1 MSTKLATW
9 IAEHGVTEVEC
20 IVPDMNGVQR
30 GKVLPAGKF
39 LSGVKDGTLR
49 IPGSVFSVTINGE
62 YPDGVGHIVPVFDPD
77 QVMVPDP
84 DTICEAPGFKTP
96 TAYVIA
102 DAFDRDGMPV
112 DIAPRMILKKVLKL
126 YTDKGWRP
134 VIAPEVEF
142 YLVSRNTDPDFPLVP
157 PAGRSGRPET
167 ASQPYGLEA
176 LNEFEEIIDHIYDH
190 CEKAGLDIDTMIH
203 ESGAAQ
209 LEVNFLHGDPLR
221 LADEV
226 LLFKRIVRQVALEH
240 GVYATFLAKPMAD
253 QPGSAM
259 HIHQSVLD
267 IDTGRNIFSMANG
280 RDSVLFRSYIGGLV
294 RLLPQVAP
302 LFAPN
307 VNSFR
312 RMRPDSDA
320 PINVQWGSDNRSC
333 GLRVPISDGKNRR
346 VENRLPG
353 ADSNPYLAIAASL
366 VCGYI
371 GMVEKMIPPKS
382 IEGNAY
388 SRARTLPRSLEVAL
402 DRFSHCKPVKS
413 ILGED
418 FFELFYAIKECE
430 LFNFQSVISSWEREH
445 LLLRV

>member
-1 MSTKLATW
+1 MSNKLASW
-9 IAEHGVTEVEC
+9 IAEHQITEVEC
-20 IVPDMNGVQR
+20 IVPDMNGVHR
-30 GKVLPAGKF
+30 GKVLPAAKF
-39 LSGVKDGTLR
+39 LSGYKDGTLR
-49 IPGSVFSVTINGE
+49 IPSSVFSVTVTGE
-62 YPDGVGHIVPVFDPD
+62 YPSDIEHIIPIYDPD
-77 QVMVPDP
+77 FVMAPDA
-84 DTICEAPGFKTP
+84 DTICEAPGFKTR
-96 TAYVIA
+96 TAFVIA
-102 DAFDRDGMPV
+102 DVLTGEGAPV
-112 DIAPRMILKKVLKL
+112 MIAPRMILKRVLQL
-126 YTDKGWRP
+126 YEEKGWKP

-157 PAGRSGRPET
+157 PTGRSGRPET

-176 LNEFEEIIDHIYDH
+176 LTEFEEIIEHIYEN
-190 CEKAGLDIDTMIH
+190 CEQAGLDIDTMIH

-240 GVYATFLAKPMAD
+240 DVYATFLAKPMSN

-267 IDTGRNIFSMANG
+267 VATGKNIFSMGNG
-280 RDSVLFRSYIGGLV
+280 RDSAAFRSYIGGLV
-294 RLLPQVAP
+294 RLLPQIAP
-302 LFAPN
+302 MFAPN

-333 GLRVPISDGKNRR
+333 GLRVPVSNYKNRR

-353 ADSNPYLAIAASL
+353 ADANPYLAIASSL
-366 VCGYI
+366 ICGYI
-371 GMVEKMIPPKS
+371 GMVERMQPPKQ

-388 SRARTLPRSLEVAL
+388 HRARTLPRSLEVAL
-402 DRFSHCKPVKS
+402 DRFSHCRPVKAL
-413 ILGED
+413 LGEE
-418 FFELFYAIKECE
+418 FFELFAAIKDTE
-430 LFNFQSVISSWEREH
+430 LLHYHSVISSWEREH